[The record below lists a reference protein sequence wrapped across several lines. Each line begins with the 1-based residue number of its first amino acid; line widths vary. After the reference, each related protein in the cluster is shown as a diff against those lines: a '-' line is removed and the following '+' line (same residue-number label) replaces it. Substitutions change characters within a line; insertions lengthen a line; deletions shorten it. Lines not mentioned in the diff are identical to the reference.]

1 MLSNSDYEAL
11 EDLLCSEIKKVV
23 KKGEIKDATEVKGVK
38 DALEAVK
45 IIHCLKDGE
54 WEKEDTLG
62 YYPMHQ
68 RHYDHSPMNY
78 GGTVDFNGTYG
89 NISSSRN
96 MRTGRYMTN
105 MANGM
110 PDTTY
115 GHSIKDRMVAALEPM
130 YDKAESGYERNM
142 IDKAITAVQSLN

>member
-23 KKGEIKDATEVKGVK
+23 KKGEIKDATEVKGLK

-62 YYPMHQ
+62 YYPAHQ
-68 RHYDHSPMNY
+68 GNY
-78 GGTVDFNGTYG
+78 GRVDFNGTYG
-89 NISSSRN
+89 RRN

-130 YDKAESGYERNM
+130 YDKAESGYEHKM

>member
-23 KKGEIKDATEVKGVK
+23 KKGEIKDATEVKGLK

-68 RHYDHSPMNY
+68 GGY
-78 GGTVDFNGTYG
+78 GRVDFNGTYG
-89 NISSSRN
+89 RRN
-96 MRTGRYMTN
+96 PRTGRYMTN

-130 YDKAESGYERNM
+130 YDKAESGYEHNM

>member
-23 KKGEIKDATEVKGVK
+23 KKGEIKDATEAKGLK

-45 IIHCLKDGE
+45 IIHYLKDGE

-62 YYPMHQ
+62 YYPAHQ
-68 RHYDHSPMNY
+68 GNYGRSPMNY
-78 GGTVDFNGTYG
+78 GGSVDFAGTYG
-89 NISSSRN
+89 RRN
-96 MRTGRYMTN
+96 MHTGRYMTN
-105 MANGM
+105 MANGI

>member
-38 DALEAVK
+38 DALEAIK

-62 YYPMHQ
+62 YYPMH
-68 RHYDHSPMNY
+68 HSNY
-78 GGTVDFNGTYG
+78 GHVDFNGTYG
-89 NISSSRN
+89 RRN
-96 MRTGRYMTN
+96 PHTGRYMS
-105 MANGM
+105 NGM

-115 GHSIKDRMVAALEPM
+115 GHSIKDRMVAALEPL
-130 YDKAESGYERNM
+130 YDKAESSYEHGM
-142 IDKAITAVQSLN
+142 IRKAIDSVQSLN

>member
-38 DALEAVK
+38 DALEAIK
-45 IIHCLKDGE
+45 LIYCLKDGE

-62 YYPMHQ
+62 YYPMH
-68 RHYDHSPMNY
+68 HNNY
-78 GGTVDFNGTYG
+78 GHVDFNGTYG
-89 NISSSRN
+89 RRN
-96 MRTGRYMTN
+96 PHTGRYMS
-105 MANGM
+105 NGM

-115 GHSIKDRMVAALEPM
+115 GHSIKDRMVAALEPL
-130 YDKAESGYERNM
+130 YDKAESGYEHNM
-142 IDKAITAVQSLN
+142 IQKAINSVQSLN

>member
-38 DALEAVK
+38 DALEAIK
-45 IIHCLKDGE
+45 LIHCMRDGE
-54 WEKEDTLG
+54 WESDEKLG
-62 YYPMHQ
+62 YYPAHQ
-68 RHYDHSPMNY
+68 GYYGHSPMNY

-89 NISSSRN
+89 RRN
-96 MRTGRYMTN
+96 PHTGRYMS
-105 MANGM
+105 NGM

-115 GHSIKDRMVAALEPM
+115 GHSIKDRMVAALEPL
-130 YDKAESGYERNM
+130 YDKAESGYEHNM
-142 IDKAITAVQSLN
+142 IQKAITSVQGLN

>member
-38 DALEAVK
+38 DALEAIK

-62 YYPMHQ
+62 YYPMH
-68 RHYDHSPMNY
+68 HSNY
-78 GGTVDFNGTYG
+78 GHVDFNGTYG
-89 NISSSRN
+89 RRN
-96 MRTGRYMTN
+96 PHTRRYMS
-105 MANGM
+105 NGM

-115 GHSIKDRMVAALEPM
+115 GHSIKDRMVAALEPL
-130 YDKAESGYERNM
+130 YDKAESNYEHGM
-142 IDKAITAVQSLN
+142 IQKAINSVQSLN

>member
-23 KKGEIKDATEVKGVK
+23 KKGEIKDATEVKGLK

-62 YYPMHQ
+62 YYPMH
-68 RHYDHSPMNY
+68 HSNY
-78 GGTVDFNGTYG
+78 GHVDFNGTYG
-89 NISSSRN
+89 RRN
-96 MRTGRYMTN
+96 PHTGRYMS
-105 MANGM
+105 NGM

-115 GHSIKDRMVAALEPM
+115 GHSIKDRMVAALEPL
-130 YDKAESGYERNM
+130 YDKAESNYEHGM
-142 IDKAITAVQSLN
+142 IQKAINSVQSLN

>member
-11 EDLLCSEIKKVV
+11 EDLLCAEIKKVV

-38 DALEAVK
+38 DALEAIK

-68 RHYDHSPMNY
+68 GHYGHSPMNY
-78 GGTVDFNGTYG
+78 GGSVDFNGTYG
-89 NISSSRN
+89 RRSPH
-96 MRTGRYMTN
+96 TGRYMS
-105 MANGM
+105 NGM

-115 GHSIKDRMVAALEPM
+115 GHSIKDRMVAALEPL
-130 YDKAESGYERNM
+130 YDKAESSYEHGM
-142 IDKAITAVQSLN
+142 IRKAIDSVQSLN

>member
-23 KKGEIKDATEVKGVK
+23 KKGEVKDVTEVKGVK
-38 DALEAVK
+38 DALEAIK

-62 YYPMHQ
+62 YYPMH
-68 RHYDHSPMNY
+68 HNNY
-78 GGTVDFNGTYG
+78 GRVDFNGTYG
-89 NISSSRN
+89 RRN
-96 MRTGRYMTN
+96 PHTGRYMS
-105 MANGM
+105 NGM

-115 GHSIKDRMVAALEPM
+115 GHSIKDRMVAALEPL
-130 YDKAESGYERNM
+130 YDKAESGYEHNM
-142 IDKAITAVQSLN
+142 IQKAINSVQSLN

>member
-23 KKGEIKDATEVKGVK
+23 KKGEIKDATEVKGLK

-62 YYPMHQ
+62 YYPAHQ
-68 RHYDHSPMNY
+68 GNYGRSPMNY

-89 NISSSRN
+89 RRN
-96 MRTGRYMTN
+96 PRTGRYMTN

-130 YDKAESGYERNM
+130 YDKAESGYEHNM

>member
-23 KKGEIKDATEVKGVK
+23 KKGEIKDANEVKGVK
-38 DALEAVK
+38 DALEAIK

-54 WEKEDTLG
+54 LDNDEKLG
-62 YYPMHQ
+62 YYPTH
-68 RHYDHSPMNY
+68 HGGY
-78 GGTVDFNGTYG
+78 GRVDFNGTYG
-89 NISSSRN
+89 KRN

-130 YDKAESGYERNM
+130 YDKAESGYEHNM
-142 IDKAITAVQSLN
+142 IDKAIAAVHSLN

>member
-11 EDLLCSEIKKVV
+11 EDLLCAEIKKVV

-38 DALEAVK
+38 DALEAIK

-62 YYPMHQ
+62 YYPMH
-68 RHYDHSPMNY
+68 HSNY
-78 GGTVDFNGTYG
+78 GHVDFNGTYG
-89 NISSSRN
+89 RRN
-96 MRTGRYMTN
+96 PHTGRYMS
-105 MANGM
+105 NGM

-115 GHSIKDRMVAALEPM
+115 GHSIKDRMVAALEPL
-130 YDKAESGYERNM
+130 YDKAESGYEHNM
-142 IDKAITAVQSLN
+142 IQKAINSVQSLN